1 MDNPKT
7 NKNRDDNDD
16 YYGNES
22 FAKIFPRFNNISKEF
37 SFAEHAKWEI
47 FRYNGKLL
55 VLMDFAI
62 RTHVIS
68 AIILQERVEDNR
80 DLLNDNMNKIMK
92 L

>member
-37 SFAEHAKWEI
+37 SFAEHAK
-47 FRYNGKLL
+47 
-55 VLMDFAI
+55 
-62 RTHVIS
+62 
-68 AIILQERVEDNR
+68 
-80 DLLNDNMNKIMK
+80 
-92 L
+92 